1 MACELKPISNNFMK
15 QDTTDDSEIDVF
27 NINHNASSSFN
38 GYTAI
43 SPSFN
48 KAFEPMP
55 STDLPIPFNFIN
67 PSLSML
73 FTCKKHETNTSSR
86 NNTLLC
92 SVRCSSK
99 LQQKKPT
106 TLTLTSSESND
117 SCHAS
122 PVELELSKV

>member
-1 MACELKPISNNFMK
+1 MACEFKPISRNFMK
-15 QDTTDDSEIDVF
+15 QNTTDDSEIDVF
-27 NINHNASSSFN
+27 NINNNVSSSFN
-38 GYTAI
+38 GYTAV

-48 KAFEPMP
+48 KVYEPMP
-55 STDLPIPFNFIN
+55 STDMLIPCKLMN

-73 FTCKKHETNTSSR
+73 FTNKKHETNNSSR

-92 SVRCSSK
+92 RVRCSSK

-106 TLTLTSSESND
+106 NLTLTSSESND